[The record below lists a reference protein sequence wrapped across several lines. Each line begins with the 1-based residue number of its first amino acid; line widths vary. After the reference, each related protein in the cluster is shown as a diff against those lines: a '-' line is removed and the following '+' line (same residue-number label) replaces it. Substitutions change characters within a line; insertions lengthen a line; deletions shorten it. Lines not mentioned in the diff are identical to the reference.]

1 MCAHAPKI
9 TLIPSTENLAPNPTA
24 PFLENSHSWFICCP
38 SGHYQPCH
46 IPAAY
51 SLEIRDFDVLKDALS
66 GVIFTNS
73 YVIV

>member
-1 MCAHAPKI
+1 MQ
-9 TLIPSTENLAPNPTA
+9 A
-24 PFLENSHSWFICCP
+24 PFLENFTFCFISAVHLAC
-38 SGHYQPCH
+38 QPCH